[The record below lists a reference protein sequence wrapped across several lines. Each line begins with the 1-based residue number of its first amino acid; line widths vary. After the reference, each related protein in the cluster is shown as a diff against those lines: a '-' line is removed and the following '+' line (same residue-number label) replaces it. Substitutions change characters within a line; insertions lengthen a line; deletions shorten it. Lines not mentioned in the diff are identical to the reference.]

1 MSYYARP
8 RRPTGVTVLGV
19 LYFLSGLSL
28 FGSALSV
35 LFLPLPGFLGSVS
48 GWVGL
53 VILVFAIL
61 ETAIAWGLWEL
72 RDWARTTAIA
82 LAGLEI
88 IGCVLGAALAFG
100 GIGLPSLGRLNFP
113 GVGLGCLVLAAIQ
126 GLIIYYLT
134 LPEIAAAFG
143 QGKAV
148 SRGFVPE
155 PYVAKTRPIREETP
169 AMPSTLG
176 EGTRPAAPPSGP
188 LVNAWLVAVS
198 GPTKG
203 RFGLQ
208 KGRNTI
214 GRDPSSCQIIVD
226 DPTVSGQHACL
237 IFQGGRFVIH
247 DLASLN
253 GTFVNGQRVDRQML
267 LDGDKVKIG
276 STLFIYKQ
284 A

>member
-8 RRPTGVTVLGV
+8 RRPTGVTVLSV
-19 LYFLSGLSL
+19 LYFLGGLSL

-35 LFLPLPGFLGSVS
+35 LFLPLPNFLGGIS

-61 ETAIAWGLWEL
+61 EVAVAWGLWEL
-72 RDWARTTAIA
+72 RDWARATTIA

-88 IGCVLGAALAFG
+88 MGCLLGAALAFG
-100 GIGLPSLGRLNFP
+100 GVEIPFLGRLNFP
-113 GVGLGCLVLAAIQ
+113 GIGLGYLVLAAIQ

-134 LPEIAAAFG
+134 LPEVTAAFT
-143 QGKAV
+143 QGKVV
-148 SRGFVPE
+148 SGKFVPE
-155 PYVAKTRPIREETP
+155 PYVAKTRPIRKETP
-169 AMPSTLG
+169 TAPLA
-176 EGTRPAAPPSGP
+176 AAPPSEP
-188 LVNAWLVAVS
+188 PANAWLVAVS
-198 GPTKG
+198 GPVKG

-214 GRDPSSCQIIVD
+214 GRDPSRCQIVVD
-226 DPTVSGQHACL
+226 DPAVSAQHACL

-253 GTFVNGQRVDRQML
+253 GVFVNDQRVARQML
-267 LDGDKVKIG
+267 LDGDKVKVG
-276 STLFIYKQ
+276 NTLFIYKQ